1 MKRILAAIVMFTAV
15 LNAKEPPR
23 NHQGVLLRMESVAC
37 GPAESSAAGNAIF
50 GTLTASDPSEERLCP
65 EYILRS
71 EGLLYR
77 IRQRAGKR
85 ANLLP
90 IGATAKFRF
99 NKFRMLLQVE
109 DFDRK
114 IYEFHVMAI
123 IPENR
128 GDSFNPAADA
138 GKKSTD

>member
-1 MKRILAAIVMFTAV
+1 MKRTLAAFVIFTAV

-37 GPAESSAAGNAIF
+37 GPSESNPVGNAIF
-50 GTLTASDPSEERLCP
+50 GRPTVSDPSEERFCP

-77 IRQRAGKR
+77 IRQRAGKHS
-85 ANLLP
+85 NLLP
-90 IGATAKFRF
+90 IGATAQFRF

-109 DFDRK
+109 DFDGRD
-114 IYEFHVMAI
+114 YEFHVMAI
-123 IPENR
+123 IPENH
-128 GDSFNPAADA
+128 GDSVKHPADV
-138 GKKSTD
+138 GKKSSE